1 MRPNSEAGAPSAENV
16 YGEIYS
22 YVSEWSISP
31 TIREITG
38 RRDCGPSTVQ
48 KQILEPSKVKGA

>member
-16 YGEIYS
+16 YDEIYS

-38 RRDCGPSTVQ
+38 RRDYGLSTVQ
-48 KQILEPSKVKGA
+48 KQILDLSKAKGA